1 MEKQTSISSKVSFE
15 GIGLHTGNKST
26 ITFCP
31 APADYG
37 YKFIRMDAN
46 PDLEIEAVVEN
57 VVDLSRGTTLGIDD
71 IKVHTVEH
79 VLAALVGLRIDN
91 CRIELT
97 NNEPP
102 VGDGSSKP
110 YVDVLDQ
117 TEIVEL
123 DAEREYFE
131 VEENIRYTEDARGV
145 DLVALP
151 NHDYRLTV
159 LVDYANPAL
168 GSQHTGIFDFEKEF
182 RKEFAPAR
190 TFCFSHELFELHDH
204 NLIKG
209 GSLDSAIVIVD
220 EDLQDENLDK
230 IKEIF
235 DLSEKPKRGESGIL
249 DDREL
254 RYKNEPARHKLLDMI
269 GDLTL
274 VGAPMKAQIM
284 AARPGHAANIE
295 LAKKLRAIYL
305 KQKEANK
312 YNMKKRKGFNLD
324 VNQIMEFLPH
334 RYPFLLVDRVVEF
347 DPNERRIMGYKNV
360 TINEPFFNGHFP
372 GKPIMPG
379 VLICEAMAQIGGLC
393 MMLADNVDPNEK
405 IGLFSGIKNAKFR
418 APVVPGDQL
427 VFEVKIINSRMG
439 VYSFEG
445 KAYVD
450 GKLAAESDFSAA
462 LVKR

>member
-1 MEKQTSISSKVSFE
+1 MEKQTTITSPVSFE
-15 GIGLHTGNKST
+15 GVGLHTGNKSK
-26 ITFCP
+26 ITFNP
-31 APADYG
+31 APAGYG
-37 YKFIRMDAN
+37 YKFIRIDVN
-46 PDLEIEAVVEN
+46 PDLEIEALVEN
-57 VVDLSRGTTLGIDD
+57 VIDLSRGTTLGVDGVE
-71 IKVHTVEH
+71 VHTVEH

-91 CRIELT
+91 CKIELT

-110 YVDVLDQ
+110 YVDVLDK
-117 TEIVEL
+117 TEIIEL

-131 VEENIRYTEDARGV
+131 VDENVRYTEDARGV
-145 DLVALP
+145 DIVALP

-159 LVDYANPAL
+159 LVDYSNPAL
-168 GSQHTGIFDFEKEF
+168 GSQHTGLFDFEKEF
-182 RKEFAPAR
+182 RDEFAPAR
-190 TFCFSHELFELHDH
+190 TFCFSHELFELHSQ

-209 GSLDSAIVIVD
+209 GSLESAIVIVD
-220 EDLQDENLDK
+220 EELQDENLGK
-230 IKEIF
+230 IQEIF
-235 DLSEKPKRGESGIL
+235 RLEQKPTRGNSGIL
-249 DDREL
+249 DNREL

-274 VGAPMKAQIM
+274 VGVPMKTQIL
-284 AARPGHAANIE
+284 AARPGHAANIA

-305 KQKEANK
+305 KKKEAEK
-312 YNMKKRKGFNLD
+312 YNMKKRKDYNLD
-324 VNQIMEFLPH
+324 INQIMDFLPH
-334 RYPFLLVDRVVEF
+334 RYPFLLVDRIVEF
-347 DPNERRIMGYKNV
+347 DPEERKILGYKNV

-379 VLICEAMAQIGGLC
+379 VLITEAMAQIGGLC
-393 MMLADNVDPNEK
+393 MMLADNINPEEK
-405 IGLFSGIKNAKFR
+405 IGLFSGIRNAKFR

-427 VFEVKIINSRMG
+427 VLEIKIVNSRMG

-450 GKLAAESDFSAA
+450 GKLSTEAEFSAA

>member
-1 MEKQTSISSKVSFE
+1 MEKQTTITNPVSFE
-15 GIGLHTGNKST
+15 GIGLHTGNKSK
-26 ITFCP
+26 ITFMP

-37 YKFIRMDAN
+37 YKFIRTDVN

-57 VVDLSRGTTLGIDD
+57 VVDLSRGTTLGVDGVE
-71 IKVHTVEH
+71 VHTVEH

-102 VGDGSSKP
+102 VGDGSAKP

-117 TEIVEL
+117 TQIVEL
-123 DAEREYFE
+123 EAEREYFV

-151 NHDYRLTV
+151 NDDYRLTV

-168 GSQHTGIFDFEKEF
+168 GSQHTGLFDFEKEF
-182 RKEFAPAR
+182 RAEFAPAR
-190 TFCFSHELFELHDH
+190 TFCFSHELFELHSQ

-220 EDLQDENLDK
+220 EDLQDENLGK
-230 IKEIF
+230 IQEIF
-235 DLSEKPKRGESGIL
+235 KLDHKPKRGESGIL
-249 DDREL
+249 DDRKL

-274 VGAPMKAQIM
+274 VGAPMKAQIL

-295 LAKKLRAIYL
+295 LAKKLRALYL
-305 KQKEANK
+305 KKKEADK
-312 YNMKKRKGFNLD
+312 YNMKKRKNYSLD
-324 VNQIMEFLPH
+324 INQIMDFLPH

-347 DPNERRIMGYKNV
+347 DPEKRSIMGYKNV

-379 VLICEAMAQIGGLC
+379 VLITEAMAQIGGLC
-393 MMLADNVDPNEK
+393 MMLADDVNPEEK

-427 VFEVKIINSRMG
+427 VLEVKIINSRMG
-439 VYSFEG
+439 VYAFEG
-445 KAYVD
+445 KAFVD
-450 GKLAAESDFSAA
+450 GKLATEAEFSAA

>member
-1 MEKQTSISSKVSFE
+1 
-15 GIGLHTGNKST
+15 
-26 ITFCP
+26 
-31 APADYG
+31 
-37 YKFIRMDAN
+37 MDAN

-71 IKVHTVEH
+71 VKVHTVEH

-110 YVDVLDQ
+110 YVNVLDQ

-123 DAEREYFE
+123 DTEREYFE

-182 RKEFAPAR
+182 RDEFAPAR
-190 TFCFSHELFELHDH
+190 TFCFSHELFDLHKL

-209 GSLDSAIVIVD
+209 GSLESAIVIVD

-235 DLSEKPKRGESGIL
+235 DLDEKPKRGESGIL

-274 VGAPMKAQIM
+274 VGAPMKAQILG
-284 AARPGHAANIE
+284 ARPGHAANIE
-295 LAKKLRAIYL
+295 LAKKLRALYL

-312 YNMKKRKGFNLD
+312 YNMKKRKGYNLD

-334 RYPFLLVDRVVEF
+334 RYPFLLIDRVVEF

-427 VFEVKIINSRMG
+427 VFKVKILNSRMG
-439 VYSFEG
+439 VYAFEG

>member
-1 MEKQTSISSKVSFE
+1 MEKQTSISGKVSFE

-71 IKVHTVEH
+71 VKVHTVEH

-110 YVDVLDQ
+110 YVNVLDQ

-123 DAEREYFE
+123 DTEREYFE

-182 RKEFAPAR
+182 RDEFAPAR
-190 TFCFSHELFELHDH
+190 TFCFSHELFDLHKL

-209 GSLDSAIVIVD
+209 GSLESAIVIVD

-235 DLSEKPKRGESGIL
+235 DLDEKPKRGESGIL

-274 VGAPMKAQIM
+274 VGAPMKAQILG
-284 AARPGHAANIE
+284 ARPGHAANIE
-295 LAKKLRAIYL
+295 LAKKLRALYL

-312 YNMKKRKGFNLD
+312 YNMKKRKGYNLD

-334 RYPFLLVDRVVEF
+334 RYPFLLIDRVVEF

-427 VFEVKIINSRMG
+427 VFKVKILNSRMG
-439 VYSFEG
+439 VYAFEG